1 MRRRRR
7 IAYDHDSHDRWLIS
21 YADFITL
28 LFAFFVVMYAISAV
42 NENKYRMLA
51 GSLGSA
57 FGKTAANDIPVPQL
71 PAVALP
77 PEVRQ
82 RTLRQQQAIEEQ
94 AHMTAVAG
102 TLLDVMAPLVKEGK
116 VRLTQS
122 RRGISIEIN
131 ANVLFE
137 PGRAELEPQSLTV
150 LRAVADTLR
159 NEPFNLE
166 VTGHTD
172 NVPISNSVFASNWE
186 LSAVRAT
193 SVVRLLA
200 DSGIAPERLL
210 AIGRE
215 AGKPVASNWELS
227 AVRATSVV
235 RLLAANGIA
244 PARLSAIGR
253 EASQPL
259 ASNDTAEGRARN
271 RRVELMIL
279 SGIPDTV
286 EEIPVRP
293 NPPRP

>member
-7 IAYDHDSHDRWLIS
+7 IASDHDNHDRWLIS

-42 NENKYRMLA
+42 NENKFRVLA
-51 GSLGSA
+51 GALGDA
-57 FGKTAANDIPVPQL
+57 FGKAPAGEAPVPQL
-71 PAVALP
+71 TPQALP
-77 PEVRQ
+77 SEVRQ

-94 AHMTAVAG
+94 AHMTEVAG
-102 TLLDVMAPLVKEGK
+102 NLLDVMAPLAKEGMLR
-116 VRLTQS
+116 VTQS
-122 RRGISIEIN
+122 RRGVSIEIN

-137 PGRAELEPQSLTV
+137 PGQAELEPGSLAV
-150 LRAVADTLR
+150 LRAVADTLK

-166 VTGHTD
+166 ITGHTD
-172 NVPISNSVFASNWE
+172 VVPISNSTYASNWE

-200 DSGIAPERLL
+200 D
-210 AIGRE
+210 
-215 AGKPVASNWELS
+215 
-227 AVRATSVV
+227 
-235 RLLAANGIA
+235 NGIA
-244 PARLSAIGR
+244 PQRLLAVGR
-253 EASQPL
+253 EASKPI

-279 SGIPDTV
+279 SGLPDIV

-293 NPPRP
+293 HPGQASTTRP

>member
-7 IAYDHDSHDRWLIS
+7 IAYDHDNHDRWLIS

-42 NENKYRMLA
+42 NENKYRILA

-57 FGKTAANDIPVPQL
+57 FGKAAASEVPVPQL
-71 PAVALP
+71 PAAPVA

-82 RTLRQQQAIEEQ
+82 RTLKQQQAIEEQ
-94 AHMTAVAG
+94 AHMTEVASN
-102 TLLDVMAPLVKEGK
+102 LLDVMAPLVKEGK
-116 VRLTQS
+116 VRVTQS
-122 RRGISIEIN
+122 RRGVSIEIN
-131 ANVLFE
+131 ANVLFA
-137 PGRAELEPQSLTV
+137 PGRADLEPQSLAV
-150 LRAVADTLR
+150 LRAVAGKLK

-166 VTGHTD
+166 ITGHTD
-172 NVPISNSVFASNWE
+172 NVPISNSIFASNWE

-200 DSGIAPERLL
+200 E
-210 AIGRE
+210 
-215 AGKPVASNWELS
+215 
-227 AVRATSVV
+227 
-235 RLLAANGIA
+235 NGIA

-253 EASQPL
+253 EASQPV

-279 SGIPDTV
+279 SGMPDTV
-286 EEIPVRP
+286 EEIPVHP
-293 NPPRP
+293 SSPQP

>member
-116 VRLTQS
+116 VRVTQS
-122 RRGISIEIN
+122 RRGVSIEIN
-131 ANVLFE
+131 ANVLFA
-137 PGRAELEPQSLTV
+137 PGRADLEPRSLAV
-150 LRAVADTLR
+150 LRAVAEKLK

-166 VTGHTD
+166 ITGHTD
-172 NVPISNSVFASNWE
+172 DVPISNSAFASNWE

-200 DSGIAPERLL
+200 DSGIAP
-210 AIGRE
+210 
-215 AGKPVASNWELS
+215 
-227 AVRATSVV
+227 
-235 RLLAANGIA
+235 
-244 PARLSAIGR
+244 ARLSAIGR
-253 EASQPL
+253 EASQPI

-279 SGIPDTV
+279 SGMPDAI
-286 EEIPVRP
+286 EEIPVHS